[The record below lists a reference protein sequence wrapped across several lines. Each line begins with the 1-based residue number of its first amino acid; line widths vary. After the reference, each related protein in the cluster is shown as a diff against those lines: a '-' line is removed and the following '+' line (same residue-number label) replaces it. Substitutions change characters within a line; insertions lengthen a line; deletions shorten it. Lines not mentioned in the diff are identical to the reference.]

1 MTRSEGKKSK
11 DVMPKIEI
19 KRESS
24 GKTASECYQA
34 CLRAVPLAG
43 YRIVKR
49 RDIASLVICEGRIQG
64 NRVDL
69 SMIVPMGQPTHV
81 ILTLSSESAGEDA
94 LKMEAE
100 RVLEIVG
107 EQLIR

>member
-1 MTRSEGKKSK
+1 
-11 DVMPKIEI
+11 MPKYEI
-19 KRESS
+19 KQEFS

-43 YRIVKR
+43 YSIVKR

-69 SMIVPMGQPTHV
+69 SMIVPMGKPTHV
-81 ILTLSSESAGEDA
+81 ILTLSSEFAGEDA
-94 LKMEAE
+94 LKREAE
-100 RVLEIVG
+100 RVMGMVET
-107 EQLIR
+107 Q

>member
-1 MTRSEGKKSK
+1 
-11 DVMPKIEI
+11 MPKYEI
-19 KRESS
+19 KQEFS

-49 RDIASLVICEGRIQG
+49 RDIASLVICEGRIEG

-69 SMIVPMGQPTHV
+69 SMIVPMGKPTHV
-81 ILTLSSESAGEDA
+81 VLTLSSESADEVS
-94 LKMEAE
+94 LKEEAE
-100 RVLEIVG
+100 RVMGMMG